1 MALKR
6 RNHIIPEL
14 NMTSTADISF
24 MLLIFFLVAAS
35 MDADRGIARLLPP
48 ADQQEQP
55 ETQVEQDK
63 LIALTI
69 SADNTMQLNGQSVA
83 MDELRGRVG
92 QLINSI
98 GADHLITVDA
108 NPQAHYNTYFEM
120 QNEIARAYRDVRGE
134 IARRQFGLDYA
145 KLSEEQRES
154 VRQLCPQ
161 RIAEIN
167 NNNNNG
173 QW

>member
-1 MALKR
+1 MAMKR
-6 RNHIIPEL
+6 RNHSIPEL

-35 MDADRGIARLLPP
+35 MDADKGIARLLPP

-69 SADNTMQLNGQSVA
+69 GADNTLQLNGQPVA
-83 MDELRGRVG
+83 MNELRGRVE
-92 QLINSI
+92 QLVSTI
-98 GADHLITVDA
+98 GTDHLITVDA
-108 NPQAHYNTYFEM
+108 DPQAHYNTYFEM
-120 QNEIARAYRDVRGE
+120 QNEIARAYRDVRAE
-134 IARRQFGLDYA
+134 VARRQFGLDYA
-145 KLSEEQRES
+145 KLTEEQRES
-154 VRQLCPQ
+154 VRQQCPQ

-167 NNNNNG
+167 KNNDG